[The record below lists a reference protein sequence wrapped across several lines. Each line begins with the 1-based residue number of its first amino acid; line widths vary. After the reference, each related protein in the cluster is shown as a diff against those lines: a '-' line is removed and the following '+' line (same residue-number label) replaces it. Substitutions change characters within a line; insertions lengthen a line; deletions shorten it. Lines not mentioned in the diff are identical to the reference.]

1 MTSLQFPNLASLSK
15 SLLPSSPSDDRWL
28 AGIFGK
34 CHLDTVDPVSAC
46 TGKSCLTVGEITEQ
60 KSFSSHPP
68 KDKVLSEKWYLCL
81 IRARLILLFVSL
93 PLRLTLPRAKHTPK
107 VCSGSSVY
115 LCVAAQE
122 PTPYNIVFLNKQE
135 LFPAGLWDTF
145 LDLHGAVCVKL
156 YHSSTVWILSSDYQ
170 LFEYSKWVLQAALIY
185 QHSSLVNISS
195 LSELAFIFLPLFKR
209 RGKYSL
215 NLFCV
220 LCFWWS

>member
-1 MTSLQFPNLASLSK
+1 MQVVQSLCYPHHLQMTGDLLAFLENVILILWIQFLPAQARAAWQWEKSQSRNPFPHTLQK
-15 SLLPSSPSDDRWL
+15 
-28 AGIFGK
+28 
-34 CHLDTVDPVSAC
+34 T
-46 TGKSCLTVGEITEQ
+46 
-60 KSFSSHPP
+60 KSFL
-68 KDKVLSEKWYLCL
+68 KKWYLCL
-81 IRARLILLFVSL
+81 IWARLILLLVTL
-93 PLRLTLPRAKHTPK
+93 PLCLTLSRANHTPK

-195 LSELAFIFLPLFKR
+195 LSELVFIFLPLFKR

-220 LCFWWS
+220 LRFWWS